1 MLHFTQLF
9 RQLLCSTRRTICVN
23 SSISR
28 RSTHRSQK
36 REIATGRQSEY
47 PVSHCSEHISEVS
60 WDGYLQWLL
69 LSLNQS
75 VAPPMTFQV

>member
-1 MLHFTQLF
+1 MMHFYQLF
-9 RQLLCSTRRTICVN
+9 RQLLCSVRRTICVN
-23 SSISR
+23 LSISR

-60 WDGYLQWLL
+60 WDECQQWLL

-75 VAPPMTFQV
+75 VAPPIAFQV